1 MRQCRIYLTM
11 KIDFDPVKDAINI
24 RAHGISLAASEELLE
39 GFTVEWIDSRFDYGE
54 TRIIA
59 IGEIN
64 GLEFVCV
71 YTMREE
77 LPRPIS
83 LRRASRK
90 ERDVYHQ
97 AKG

>member
-1 MRQCRIYLTM
+1 MQ
-11 KIDFDPVKDAINI
+11 IDFDPVKDAINV
-24 RAHGISLAASEELLE
+24 RAHGISLLASQELLN
-39 GFTVEWIDSRFDYGE
+39 GFTVEWIDNRSDYGE

-64 GLEFVCV
+64 GFEFVCV
-71 YTMREE
+71 YTMRGEFH
-77 LPRPIS
+77 RPIS
-83 LRRASRK
+83 LRRANRK

>member
-1 MRQCRIYLTM
+1 V
-11 KIDFDPVKDAINI
+11 KIDFDQVKNATNI
-24 RAHGISLAASEELLE
+24 RAHGISLMASEELLA
-39 GFTVEWIDSRFDYGE
+39 GFTVEWIDDRFDYGE

-71 YTMREE
+71 YTIRNEVH
-77 LPRPIS
+77 RPIS

-90 ERDVYHQ
+90 ERDVYRQ
-97 AKG
+97 AKGG